1 MKITYL
7 ILALFPAFV
16 WADDATTPQPAP
28 VVVEPKVIPAA
39 TDFAYECVA
48 SSGKEQHTL
57 VLTTYREL
65 AQREPPLRMKV
76 GGTMMSFTAFEMN
89 GKENLKMLNLAIQAG
104 DKKGRPITA
113 QRSEY
118 YGPPPAKGFYI
129 RQAFGKA
136 SITCELKH

>member
-1 MKITYL
+1 MKTTLLFL
-7 ILALFPAFV
+7 IFLSPLIHAEDEPK
-16 WADDATTPQPAP
+16 QPTP
-28 VVVEPKVIPAA
+28 VVVDPKVLPAA
-39 TDFAYECVA
+39 DFAYTCAA
-48 SSGKEQHTL
+48 SSGKEQHAL

-89 GKENLKMLNLAIQAG
+89 GKENLKMLNLAIQAS

-129 RQAFGKA
+129 RLAFGKA
-136 SITCELKH
+136 SITCELKN

>member
-7 ILALFPAFV
+7 FLALFSACL
-16 WADDATTPQPAP
+16 WADDTPSQPAP
-28 VVVEPKVIPAA
+28 VVVEPKVSPAA
-39 TDFAYECVA
+39 TDFPYQCVA
-48 SSGKEQHTL
+48 SSGKEQHNL

-76 GGTMMSFTAFEMN
+76 GGSWMLMTAFEMN
-89 GKENLKMLNLAIQAG
+89 GRENLKMLNLAIQAT

-129 RQAFGKA
+129 RLAFGKG
-136 SITCELKH
+136 SITCELKN